1 MANFW
6 CCEKMKFTL
15 ITKNGKIMQF
25 YVQSVA
31 ETYRNLYGGVLVSE
45 DILVVAEIQ
54 QTENSC

>member
-1 MANFW
+1 MR
-6 CCEKMKFTL
+6 FTL

-31 ETYRNLYGGVLVSE
+31 EMYRNLYGGVLVSK
-45 DILVVAEIQ
+45 DVLVVAEIQ

>member
-1 MANFW
+1 MR
-6 CCEKMKFTL
+6 FTL

-25 YVQSVA
+25 YVKSVA
-31 ETYRNLYGGVLVSE
+31 ETYRNLYGGVVVSE

>member
-1 MANFW
+1 
-6 CCEKMKFTL
+6 
-15 ITKNGKIMQF
+15 MQF

-31 ETYRNLYGGVLVSE
+31 ETYRNLYGGVILSE

>member
-1 MANFW
+1 MN
-6 CCEKMKFTL
+6 FTL

-31 ETYRNLYGGVLVSE
+31 EMYRNLYGGVLVSE

>member
-1 MANFW
+1 
-6 CCEKMKFTL
+6 MKFTL

>member
-1 MANFW
+1 MR
-6 CCEKMKFTL
+6 FTL

-31 ETYRNLYGGVLVSE
+31 EMYRNLYGGVIVSE
-45 DILVVAEIQ
+45 DILVVAKIQ